1 MKIWYQKIITIEPI
15 LAELNEMDLSE
26 EERAHLSELLDS
38 SLHHAILDEIL
49 SNLKEEDKK
58 LFLKMMQEDPENEK
72 LVEFLNNKIDH
83 IDDRIKK
90 VADDLVAEMHMEVK
104 EAKNLKV
111 HPKG

>member
-15 LAELNEMDLSE
+15 LQELNEMDLSE

-58 LFLKMMQEDPENEK
+58 LFLKMLDADPENQK
-72 LVEFLNNKIDH
+72 LVEFLNEKIDH
-83 IDDRIKK
+83 IDIKVKK
-90 VADDLVAEMHMEVK
+90 VADDLVKEMHDEVR
-104 EAKNLKV
+104 EAKRIK
-111 HPKG
+111 